1 MQRTYDVLID
11 IANPRQNIICLKR
24 GDKRASNIK
33 FKIMNKSQLFDLTD
47 AFIATVKG
55 VKPDSTVI
63 YADAEIDTENSVI
76 TFELPEQATTVIGKS
91 IYDITI
97 QDENLGIITTF
108 DFYITVENNT
118 FDETDYLSQNDLSA
132 FRAYMLQTQK
142 NSDETR
148 LFVNAFREAYGDEQ
162 ELINEQ
168 QTLYEFFESYLAWL
182 RSAVEDGYF
191 NGARGER
198 GADGL
203 NGVISDIGL
212 IVGFEFNQAGDLIVH
227 YSDSTLDFSIND
239 AGELIV
245 TEGEN

>member
-63 YADAEIDTENSVI
+63 YADAEIDKGNSVI
-76 TFELPEQATTVIGKS
+76 TFELPEQATTVIGKP

-108 DFYITVENNT
+108 DFYVTVENNT
-118 FDETDYLSQNDLSA
+118 FDETDYMSTDDLSA
-132 FRAYMLQTQK
+132 FRAYMLQ
-142 NSDETR
+142 SSRYADETR
-148 LFVNAFREAYGDEQ
+148 RYVNSFRDAYGNEQ
-162 ELINEQ
+162 VLINEQ
-168 QTLYEFFESYLAWL
+168 RELYEFFADYLADVKEK
-182 RSAVEDGYF
+182 VEEGYF

-198 GADGL
+198 GADGM
-203 NGVISDIGL
+203 NGAVSDIGL

>member
-24 GDKRASNIK
+24 GDQRASNIK

-76 TFELPEQATTVIGKS
+76 TFDIPEQATTVIGKS
-91 IYDITI
+91 IYEITI

-132 FRAYMLQTQK
+132 FRAYMLQSK
-142 NSDETR
+142 RNSDETKR
-148 LFVNAFREAYGDEQ
+148 YVNAFREAYGNEQ
-162 ELINEQ
+162 ELIAD
-168 QTLYEFFESYLAWL
+168 QTELYQFFDNYLAEVK
-182 RSAVEDGYF
+182 SKVDDGYF
-191 NGARGER
+191 NGARGAR
-198 GADGL
+198 GSDGM
-203 NGVISDIGL
+203 NGVISEVGVVIG
-212 IVGFEFNQAGDLIVH
+212 FSFNEAGDLIVH
-227 YSDSTLDFSIND
+227 YSDSTLDFEINE
-239 AGELIV
+239 AGELII

>member
-1 MQRTYDVLID
+1 MQRTYEVLID

-63 YADAEIDTENSVI
+63 YADSEIDKDNSVI
-76 TFELPEQATTVIGKS
+76 TFDIPEQATTVIGKS

-108 DFYITVENNT
+108 DFYVTVENNT

-132 FRAYMLQTQK
+132 FRAYMLQSK
-142 NSDETR
+142 RNSDETKR
-148 LFVNAFREAYGDEQ
+148 YVNAFREAYGNEQ
-162 ELINEQ
+162 ELIAEQ
-168 QTLYEFFESYLAWL
+168 TELYEFFDNYLAEVK
-182 RSAVEDGYF
+182 SKVDDGYF
-191 NGARGER
+191 NGARGAR
-198 GADGL
+198 GADGM
-203 NGVISDIGL
+203 NGVISEAGVVIG
-212 IVGFEFNQAGDLIVH
+212 FSFNEAGDLIVH
-227 YSDSTLDFSIND
+227 YSDSTLDFEINE
-239 AGELIV
+239 AGELII

>member
-24 GDKRASNIK
+24 GDQRASNIK

-76 TFELPEQATTVIGKS
+76 TFDIPEQATTVIGKS

-97 QDENLGIITTF
+97 QDENLGLITTF

-118 FDETDYLSQNDLSA
+118 FDETDYMSTDDLA
-132 FRAYMLQTQK
+132 GFRAYMLQTAR
-142 NSDETR
+142 SARETVR
-148 LFVNAFREAYGDEQ
+148 FVNAFREAYGDEQ
-162 ELINEQ
+162 ILINEQ
-168 QTLYEFFESYLAWL
+168 QALYESFVNYLAEL
-182 RSAVEDGYF
+182 KSKEEAGYF
-191 NGARGER
+191 NGARGAR
-198 GADGL
+198 GEDGM
-203 NGVISDIGL
+203 NGVISD
-212 IVGFEFNQAGDLIVH
+212 VGVVLGFDFTDDGHLLVH
-227 YSDSTLDFSIND
+227 YTDSDLDFYIDNN
-239 AGELIV
+239 GHLII
-245 TEGEN
+245 TEGE

>member
-63 YADAEIDTENSVI
+63 YSDAEIDKDNSVI

-108 DFYITVENNT
+108 DFYVTVENNT
-118 FDETDYLSQNDLSA
+118 FDETDYMSQNDLSA
-132 FRAYMLQTQK
+132 FRAYMLQ
-142 NSDETR
+142 SSRYADETR
-148 LFVNAFREAYGDEQ
+148 RYVNSFRDAYGNEQ
-162 ELINEQ
+162 VLINEQ
-168 QTLYEFFESYLAWL
+168 RELYEFFADYLADVKEK
-182 RSAVEDGYF
+182 VEEGYF

-198 GADGL
+198 GADGM
-203 NGVISDIGL
+203 NGVVSDIGL